1 MFKKISYTLLIATLF
16 LSCEVDEKF
25 SSNCPSTIG
34 VPTTLVTGP
43 TETTVDVPIT
53 LEVSYK
59 AKGDCGDFTSFFK
72 NPSTDPF
79 VDIITVNT
87 TFDACS
93 CKQEVATTLK
103 ENYTFKKALPGVY
116 TIKFKDTN
124 QTTIDHTVTV
134 Q

>member
-1 MFKKISYTLLIATLF
+1 MFKKILYTLLIATLF
-16 LSCEVDEKF
+16 LSCELEED
-25 SSNCPSTIG
+25 SSSCPTIIG
-34 VPTTLVTGP
+34 VPATLVTGP
-43 TETTVDVPIT
+43 TETTVNVPIT

-59 AKGDCGDFTSFFK
+59 AKGDCGDFSSFFK
-72 NPSTDPF
+72 NPSSDPL

-93 CKQEVATTLK
+93 CKQEEATTLK

-116 TIKFKDTN
+116 TVKFKNTN
-124 QTTIDHTVTV
+124 ETTIDYTVTV

>member
-16 LSCEVDEKF
+16 LSCELEED
-25 SSNCPSTIG
+25 SSSCPTIIG
-34 VPTTLVTGP
+34 VPATLVTGP
-43 TETTVDVPIT
+43 TETTVNEPIT

-59 AKGDCGDFTSFFK
+59 AKGDCGDFSSFFK
-72 NPSTDPF
+72 NPSSDPL
-79 VDIITVNT
+79 VDILTVNT

-93 CKQEVATTLK
+93 CKQEEATTLK

-116 TIKFKDTN
+116 TVKFKNTN
-124 QTTIDHTVTV
+124 ETTIDYTVTV

>member
-16 LSCEVDEKF
+16 LSCELEED
-25 SSNCPSTIG
+25 SSSCPTIIG
-34 VPTTLVTGP
+34 VPATLVTGP
-43 TETTVDVPIT
+43 TETTVNVPIT

-59 AKGDCGDFTSFFK
+59 AKGDCGDFSSFFK
-72 NPSTDPF
+72 NPSSDPL

-93 CKQEVATTLK
+93 CKQEEATTLK

-116 TIKFKDTN
+116 TVKFKNTN
-124 QTTIDHTVTV
+124 ETTIDYTVTV

>member
-16 LSCEVDEKF
+16 LSCELEED
-25 SSNCPSTIG
+25 SSSCPTIIG
-34 VPTTLVTGP
+34 VPATLVTGP
-43 TETTVDVPIT
+43 TETTVNEPIT

-59 AKGDCGDFTSFFK
+59 AKGDCGDFSSFFK
-72 NPSTDPF
+72 NPSSDPL

-93 CKQEVATTLK
+93 CKQEEATTLK

-116 TIKFKDTN
+116 TVKFKNTN
-124 QTTIDHTVTV
+124 ETTIDYTVTV